1 MMFLTYPVSFS
12 SIACIYFSKWRI
24 KIFGRGNH
32 PPYTRTLTGYPT
44 PVLGGTPEFFF
55 AKMTAKDELK
65 GIKNPRVSFF
75 WVFMLQKK
83 IPWGGNQ
90 CI

>member
-1 MMFLTYPVSFS
+1 MADQNFREWQPPPLHPNFDGLPYPRLRW
-12 SIACIYFSKWRI
+12 YPRI
-24 KIFGRGNH
+24 
-32 PPYTRTLTGYPT
+32 
-44 PVLGGTPEFFF
+44 FF

-75 WVFMLQKK
+75 WVFMPQKK